1 MARNVEIKAH
11 LQQRE
16 LSLIR
21 AEQISGKPAEVI
33 HQEDVFFPC
42 DSGRLK
48 LRIFSPTSGELI
60 YYRRP
65 DQKEPKTSHYS
76 ITTTDEPL
84 KLREIL
90 EDAYGVRAVI
100 KKVRY
105 VFLVGRT
112 RIHIDTVENLG
123 EFLEL
128 EVALGDSEDASP
140 GEEEARALMQ
150 ELGVDEQSLVDWAYV
165 DLIENRAGY
174 QSD

>member
-1 MARNVEIKAH
+1 MARNVEIKAR

-33 HQEDVFFPC
+33 HHEDVFFPC
-42 DSGRLK
+42 DSGRFK

-65 DQKEPKTSHYS
+65 DQKGPKTSHYS
-76 ITTTDEPL
+76 ITTTDGPL

-90 EDAYGVRAVI
+90 EDAYGVRAVV
-100 KKVRY
+100 KKVRH

-165 DLIENRAGY
+165 DLIENRAG
-174 QSD
+174 

>member
-1 MARNVEIKAH
+1 M
-11 LQQRE
+11 
-16 LSLIR
+16 
-21 AEQISGKPAEVI
+21 
-33 HQEDVFFPC
+33 
-42 DSGRLK
+42 
-48 LRIFSPTSGELI
+48 
-60 YYRRP
+60 
-65 DQKEPKTSHYS
+65 
-76 ITTTDEPL
+76 

-165 DLIENRAGY
+165 DLIENRVG
-174 QSD
+174 